1 MTRSTKSIKAL
12 AKQGFAIESMGEFG
26 FGLVIDE
33 SSKIQSENLEC
44 LQAIADITFAQIFC
58 DVLDHELP
66 LILEVMPSLKVLRLE
81 SCESTTDGIA
91 DAWGNSKDLVELE
104 LREAMLSDIFLKTNN
119 LPSSIRSLSLNGSQ
133 VSDHG
138 IRAAISQFKDLRWLS
153 VKRTNLTDKSVSEL
167 SKVKSLAGVD
177 LDGCKAISDKVFA
190 HLAKFKKLQLV
201 NLAGTDVS
209 VGRTEKFASANP
221 ECLVICDSNSVRR
234 MLNEENWDEESFS
247 KYTCVV

>member
-1 MTRSTKSIKAL
+1 
-12 AKQGFAIESMGEFG
+12 
-26 FGLVIDE
+26 
-33 SSKIQSENLEC
+33 
-44 LQAIADITFAQIFC
+44 
-58 DVLDHELP
+58 
-66 LILEVMPSLKVLRLE
+66 
-81 SCESTTDGIA
+81 
-91 DAWGNSKDLVELE
+91 
-104 LREAMLSDIFLKTNN
+104 MLSDIFLKTNN

-190 HLAKFKKLQLV
+190 YLAKFKKLQLV

-209 VGRTEKFASANP
+209 AGRTEKFASANP